1 MLLISLCLA
10 WALGIFI
17 GSKYHI
23 PYAAAVS
30 LVAPLLL
37 AFFFKPHRKALI
49 ILTGSLASLFSAVFY
64 YQANLPEVNDLS
76 AYTDQTI
83 EINGTVSTPPDVRD
97 NITHLQISI
106 QQINQQP
113 LQGTVLLFVPRYPE
127 FNYGDL
133 LQVKGELTA
142 PPRFENFDYQAYLA
156 RDGIYTTM
164 LNPDIRVI
172 QHNTGSP
179 LLNWIYVA
187 RERLSR
193 ALAESLPEPQASL
206 AQGIVLGIRSTIP
219 QGLKNDLA
227 VTGTAHLLA
236 ISGINLTI
244 IAGILVALGLRLF
257 GRRHYIYV
265 WLAVLVIWAYALL
278 TGLQAP
284 VVRGAIMSTVFLLA
298 ELLGRQKNAI
308 AALCLSG
315 AIMIGIDPQII
326 FSVSFQLTF
335 LAMIGLIF
343 IAPPIQDLAHRAIL
357 KVLHGENWGS
367 HLLTLLTDSLAV
379 SLSAVILVWPVIAY
393 NFGVISFVGPLATF
407 VIAPALTPII
417 LTGTVTATIGIVSVP
432 AAQVIGW
439 PAWMFLAYFI
449 WVVQAFAVLP
459 AAAVHTGPFNSN
471 IVWIYYGVLSLAVMA
486 VKYFDKLKK
495 FMPKLLDTVKTGA
508 FQSSAWFS
516 AVPKN
521 FVIIPLLVLATLT
534 SFIAANLPD
543 DNLHI
548 SFLDVGE
555 GDAILIQNGSHNIL
569 IDGGPSP
576 QAITLGL
583 GSRLP
588 FWRHNLDMILLTHPH
603 LDHLSGLVEVLRR
616 YHVQQVMAPALSSD
630 LPAYQEWTSLIESKG
645 IQTMIARDGLRI
657 TLGDG
662 ATLDILNPPEKT
674 YQNAPDLENDGLV
687 AKLTVKQ
694 ISFLFTADIREE
706 AENILITQ
714 RAGINCTVLKVA
726 HHGSATSTSA
736 QFLQVAQPQIAVISC
751 GAGNDFGH
759 PNPDTLTR
767 LKGTDIYRTDIQ
779 GTIEFTTDG
788 ETLRVRTDR

>member
-30 LVAPLLL
+30 LAAPLLL
-37 AFFFKPHRKALI
+37 AFFLKPCRKAFI
-49 ILTGSLASLFSAVFY
+49 ILSLSVASLFAAAFY
-64 YQANLPEVNDLS
+64 YPAALPEVNDL
-76 AYTDQTI
+76 AQYTDQTV
-83 EINGTVSTPPDVRD
+83 EIQGDISMPPDARD
-97 NITHLQISI
+97 NTTHLRISV

-113 LQGTVLLFVPRYPE
+113 LQGTVLVFVPRYPE
-127 FNYGDL
+127 FQYGDL
-133 LQVKGELTA
+133 IQIKGKLEA
-142 PPRFENFDYQAYLA
+142 PPRFDNFDYQAYLA

-172 QHNTGSP
+172 EHNAGSP
-179 LLNWIYVA
+179 VLKIIYTA
-187 RERLSR
+187 REHLSR

-206 AQGIVLGIRSTIP
+206 SQGIVLGMSSTIP
-219 QGLKNDLA
+219 SDLKNDLA

-244 IAGILVALGLRLF
+244 IAGILVSLGLWLF

-284 VVRGAIMSTVFLLA
+284 VVRGAIMATIFLLA
-298 ELLGRQKNAI
+298 ELLGRQKNAF

-315 AIMIGIDPQII
+315 AIMIGINPQIM

-343 IAPPIQDLAHRAIL
+343 IAPPIQDFARRAIL
-357 KVLHGENWGS
+357 KALHSENWGT
-367 HLLTLLTDSLAV
+367 HLLTFLADSLAV

-407 VIAPALTPII
+407 LIAPALTPII
-417 LTGTVTATIGIVSVP
+417 LTGTITAIIGIVSVP
-432 AAQVIGW
+432 VAQVIGW
-439 PAWMFLAYFI
+439 SAWLFLAYFI
-449 WVVQAFAVLP
+449 WLVQAIAALP
-459 AAAVHTGPFNSN
+459 ATSVQTGPFNSG
-471 IVWIYYGVLSLAVMA
+471 IVWAYYGILSLAEV
-486 VKYFDKLKK
+486 VFRYFDKLKQ
-495 FMPKLLDTVKTGA
+495 FVPQILNALKTGA
-508 FQSSAWFS
+508 NRSGAVLS
-516 AVPKN
+516 AVPKK
-521 FVIIPLLVLATLT
+521 FVIAPLLLLATLT
-534 SFIAANLPD
+534 SFMAVNLPD

-555 GDAILIQNGSHNIL
+555 GDAILIQDGSQNIL

-576 QAITLGL
+576 QAIMLGL

-588 FWRHNLDMILLTHPH
+588 FWRHDLEMIILTHPH

-616 YHVQQVMAPALSSD
+616 YNVQQIVSPALVSD
-630 LPAYQEWTSLIESKG
+630 LPAYQEWTSLIKSKD
-645 IQTMIARDGLRI
+645 IQTTTARAGLRI
-657 TLGDG
+657 TLSDG
-662 ATLDILNPPEKT
+662 AILDILNPAEETSPRT
-674 YQNAPDLENDGLV
+674 PDLENDGIV
-687 AKLTVKQ
+687 AKLTFGK

-706 AENILITQ
+706 AENTLMTQ
-714 RAGINCTVLKVA
+714 RAGINCVALKVA
-726 HHGSATSTSA
+726 HHGSATSTSTE
-736 QFLQVAQPQIAVISC
+736 FLQAAQPQIAVISC

-759 PNPDTLTR
+759 PNQEVLTR
-767 LKGTDIYRTDIQ
+767 LKGVDLYRTDIH

-788 ETLRVRTDR
+788 ETLRVKTDR